1 RRRRRRGLQFLGVSI
16 VVLLIGGVLA
26 GFMFGTTFRDL
37 VILDRDLVARVDTES
52 AGTADLTEGDYVLV
66 AVGHNMTSGRD
77 DDRVAYPRTRL
88 TDPNG
93 VELRIRPPGY
103 TSRTSTGEERIVV
116 GDFTVDTA
124 GTHQVEVGASP
135 TPGLES
141 LAIAPKES
149 VSATRVVLGVI
160 GAGFFV
166 LGLLG

>member
-1 RRRRRRGLQFLGVSI
+1 
-16 VVLLIGGVLA
+16 
-26 GFMFGTTFRDL
+26 
-37 VILDRDLVARVDTES
+37 
-52 AGTADLTEGDYVLV
+52 
-66 AVGHNMTSGRD
+66 
-77 DDRVAYPRTRL
+77 
-88 TDPNG
+88 NG

-124 GTHQVEVGASP
+124 GTHQIEVGASP

-160 GAGFFV
+160 GAGLFV
-166 LGLLG
+166 LGLLGAVLTTFISIFAHRYVRRSGGFEPPRR